1 MRNYLKYLSDTIY
14 SFQRKYDLTDNQMK
28 FLLFINDEKG
38 SFTKRFIK
46 ENMYVSKNFY
56 ERKLPELVNRD
67 YIFIFEKR
75 AFKGSKLPNL
85 YRVTN
90 KTNRL
95 VNKFYNVLEG
105 QEQI

>member
-1 MRNYLKYLSDTIY
+1 MRNYLKYLSDTMY
-14 SFQRKYDLTDNQMK
+14 SFQRKYNLTDNQLK
-28 FLLFINDEKG
+28 FILFINDEKG
-38 SFTKRFIK
+38 SFTKRSIK
-46 ENMYVSKNFY
+46 ESIYVSKNFY
-56 ERKLPELVNRD
+56 DRKLSELVKRD

-95 VNKFYNVLEG
+95 VKKFYNVLEG